1 MNHFPPPPGQSK
13 QRTERP
19 RPKRLR
25 DMPRFLFGTVK
36 GFLFR
41 LFYIF
46 SLVWKA
52 APALLIAMVVLCL
65 LDGVLPVFGAYISA
79 DLLNEI
85 ANLITQKG
93 AGIIKEATFE
103 VMRPLLFLFIMNLVY
118 LFGKK
123 VLSKLGSMTTSI
135 AGELVV
141 NHIKLM
147 IIGKAKE
154 VDLSSYDNPEFYEKL
169 ENANREAGMRPIS
182 ILTAT
187 FNVIS
192 AVISAFSFIA
202 VLVTLSPWAPIIVI
216 LSAVPGAIVNFY
228 FRNKNFRYIRFHS
241 KERRQMNYY
250 SGLMVNKDRVKEI
263 KILGLGET
271 FISKYKTV
279 FAKYYKGLKKI
290 IVREGIVQI
299 AVGLLTTLISSA
311 LFVYVAFTVING
323 DGLVGDYSLYS
334 GALTS
339 ITTYVGTL
347 LASTVTIYEGTLF
360 IDNMITF
367 MKEEPKIVPT
377 VAEPL
382 KVERGIPHKIEI
394 KNVSFAYPGTERM
407 VLKNL
412 NLTIEAN
419 DSIVLVGLN
428 GAGKTT
434 LIKLLT
440 RLYDPTEGEILLDGH
455 SLKEYDPVSLYSA
468 FGIIFQDFGHYAE
481 TVSENVRFGDI
492 DREYDEAEIHLAAK
506 RGGAE
511 SFINRLPDGYNT
523 PLTRMFEENGIE
535 PSGGQWQKLS
545 VARAFYT
552 DSEIL
557 IMDEP
562 TASLDPIAEREV
574 FDQYALLA
582 KNKISVFVS
591 HKLSSAVN
599 ATKIVVIDDGRI
611 VEVGS
616 HDELMRLGGS
626 YCNLFTIQAQRYAGV
641 TAPAD
646 AE

>member
-1 MNHFPPPPGQSK
+1 F
-13 QRTERP
+13 
-19 RPKRLR
+19 
-25 DMPRFLFGTVK
+25 V
-36 GFLFR
+36 
-41 LFYIF
+41 
-46 SLVWKA
+46 
-52 APALLIAMVVLCL
+52 
-65 LDGVLPVFGAYISA
+65 
-79 DLLNEI
+79 
-85 ANLITQKG
+85 
-93 AGIIKEATFE
+93 
-103 VMRPLLFLFIMNLVY
+103 
-118 LFGKK
+118 
-123 VLSKLGSMTTSI
+123 
-135 AGELVV
+135 
-141 NHIKLM
+141 
-147 IIGKAKE
+147 
-154 VDLSSYDNPEFYEKL
+154 
-169 ENANREAGMRPIS
+169 
-182 ILTAT
+182 
-187 FNVIS
+187 
-192 AVISAFSFIA
+192 A

-216 LSAVPGAIVNFY
+216 IAAVPGAIVNFY

-271 FISKYKTV
+271 FITKYKTV
-279 FAKYYKGLKKI
+279 FAKYYKGLKRI
-290 IVREGIVQI
+290 IVREGITQI
-299 AVGLLTTLISSA
+299 IVGLLTTVVSSA
-311 LFVYVAFTVING
+311 LFVYVAFTVVNG

-367 MKEEPKIVPT
+367 MKEEPKIVSISD
-377 VAEPL
+377 EPL

-455 SLKEYDPVSLYSA
+455 NLKEYDPVSLYSA

-492 DREYDEAEIHLAAK
+492 DREYLDDNIHLAAR

-511 SFINRLPDGYNT
+511 PFINALPDGYDT
-523 PLTRMFEENGIE
+523 PLTRMFEENGVE
-535 PSGGQWQKLS
+535 LSGGQWQKLS
-545 VARAFYT
+545 VARAFYN

-582 KNKISVFVS
+582 KDKISVFVS

-616 HDELMRLGGS
+616 HEELMRLGGS
-626 YCNLFTIQAQRYAGV
+626 YCNLFTIQAQRYAAV
-641 TAPAD
+641 PVSVD